1 MKPREEKKN
10 FSADVIRIPCNQMKS
25 EFYRI
30 LIKNGFSPDKANIC
44 AEIFTENS
52 LDGVYSHGVNRF
64 SRFVEFVEKKY
75 IRIDNEPE
83 LKSSSGAIEQWDG
96 KLGPGPINAL
106 VCTERAI
113 NLSKKYG
120 IGCVALSNTNHW
132 MRGGTYGW
140 KAAKAGFVF
149 IGWTNTIANMPAWG
163 AVDCRLGNNP
173 LILAVPYKDE
183 AIVLDMAM
191 SQFSYGTMESYQF
204 RKQQLP
210 LPGGYDKKGQL
221 TTDPSAIIESE
232 RSLPIGYWK
241 GAGLSLL
248 LNLMA
253 TIFSG
258 GEATHE
264 VSKHEDDFG
273 VSQVYISIDIS
284 KLDNYPMI
292 AQNVNEIISDYHNSI
307 PESDSRS
314 ILYPGERALRTRTEN
329 LSKGIPV
336 DKIVWAQIKDL

>member
-1 MKPREEKKN
+1 MKKENKN
-10 FSADVIRIPCNQMKS
+10 LGADVVRVPYQQMES
-25 EFYRI
+25 EFVRI
-30 LIKNGFSPDKANIC
+30 LLKNGFYSDKAKTC
-44 AEIFTENS
+44 ARIFAENS

-106 VCTERAI
+106 VCTERAM

-132 MRGGTYGW
+132 MRGGAYGW

-149 IGWTNTIANMPAWG
+149 IGWTNTIPNMPAWG

-173 LILAVPYKDE
+173 LILAVPYNDE

-191 SQFSYGTMESYQF
+191 SQFSYGTMESYQL

-284 KLDNYPMI
+284 KLDNYQVI
-292 AQNVNEIISDYHNSI
+292 AGIVNEIIDDYHNSI
-307 PESDSRS
+307 PESDSKN
-314 ILYPGERALRTRTEN
+314 ILYPGERALNTRKEN
-329 LSKGIPV
+329 LSKGILV
-336 DKIVWAQIKDL
+336 ERIVWDQIKGL

>member
-1 MKPREEKKN
+1 MKKENKN
-10 FSADVIRIPCNQMKS
+10 LGADVVRVPYQQMES
-25 EFYRI
+25 EFVRI
-30 LIKNGFSPDKANIC
+30 LLKNGFYSDKAKTC
-44 AEIFTENS
+44 ARIFAENS

-106 VCTERAI
+106 VCTERAM
-113 NLSKKYG
+113 NLSQKYG

-140 KAAKAGFVF
+140 KAAKAGFAF
-149 IGWTNTIANMPAWG
+149 IGWTNTIPNMPAWG

-173 LILAVPYKDE
+173 MIFAVPYNEE

-191 SQFSYGTMESYQF
+191 SQFSYGTMESYQIK
-204 RKQQLP
+204 KQQLP
-210 LPGGYDKKGQL
+210 LPGGYDKKGRL
-221 TTDPSAIIESE
+221 TTDPSEIIETQ
-232 RSLPIGYWK
+232 RSLPVGYWK

-248 LNLMA
+248 LNIMA
-253 TIFSG
+253 TILSG

-264 VSKHEDDFG
+264 IGRHEDDFG

-284 KLDNYPMI
+284 KLDNYQVI
-292 AQNVNEIISDYHNSI
+292 AGIVNEIIDDYHNSI
-307 PESDSRS
+307 PESDSKN
-314 ILYPGERALRTRTEN
+314 ILYPGERALNTRKEN

-336 DKIVWAQIKDL
+336 ERIVWDQIKGL

>member
-1 MKPREEKKN
+1 MKKENKN
-10 FSADVIRIPCNQMKS
+10 LGADVVRVPYQQMES
-25 EFYRI
+25 EFVRI
-30 LIKNGFSPDKANIC
+30 LLKNGFYSDKAKTC
-44 AEIFTENS
+44 ARIFAENS

-106 VCTERAI
+106 VCTERAM
-113 NLSKKYG
+113 NLSQKYG

-140 KAAKAGFVF
+140 KAAKAGFAF
-149 IGWTNTIANMPAWG
+149 IGWTNTIPNMPAWG

-173 LILAVPYKDE
+173 MIFAVPYNEE

-191 SQFSYGTMESYQF
+191 SQFSYGTMESYQIK
-204 RKQQLP
+204 KQQLP
-210 LPGGYDKKGQL
+210 LPGGYDKKGRL
-221 TTDPSAIIESE
+221 TTDPSEIIETQ
-232 RSLPIGYWK
+232 RSLPVGYWK

-248 LNLMA
+248 LNIMA
-253 TIFSG
+253 TILSG

-264 VSKHEDDFG
+264 IGRHEDDFG

-284 KLDNYPMI
+284 KLNNYQVI
-292 AQNVNEIISDYHNSI
+292 AGIVNEIIDDYHNSI
-307 PESDSRS
+307 PESDSKN
-314 ILYPGERALRTRTEN
+314 ILYPGERALNTRKEN

-336 DKIVWAQIKDL
+336 ERIVWDQIKGL

>member
-1 MKPREEKKN
+1 MIITNNPAN
-10 FSADVIRIPCNQMKS
+10 VVRIPYQQMES
-25 EFYRI
+25 EFFRI
-30 LIKNGFSPDKANIC
+30 LKKNGFSSDKAKTC
-44 AEIFTENS
+44 ARIFAENS

-64 SRFVEFVEKKY
+64 SRFMEFVEKKY

-106 VCTERAI
+106 ICTERAMQ
-113 NLSKKYG
+113 LAKEYG

-140 KAAKAGFVF
+140 KAAKAGFAF
-149 IGWTNTIANMPAWG
+149 IGWTNTIPNMPAWG

-173 LILAVPYKDE
+173 MIFAVPYNDE

-191 SQFSYGTMESYQF
+191 SQFSYGTMESYQL

-221 TTDPSAIIESE
+221 TTEPSEIIESQ
-232 RSLPIGYWK
+232 RSLPVGYWK

-248 LNLMA
+248 LNVMA

-264 VSKHEDDFG
+264 IGKHEDDFG

-284 KLDNYPMI
+284 KLDNYQLI
-292 AQNVNEIISDYHNSI
+292 TRIVNEIIDDYHNSI

-314 ILYPGERALRTRTEN
+314 IVYPGERALNTRKEN
-329 LSKGIPV
+329 LSEGIPV
-336 DKIVWAQIKDL
+336 ERIVWDQIKGL